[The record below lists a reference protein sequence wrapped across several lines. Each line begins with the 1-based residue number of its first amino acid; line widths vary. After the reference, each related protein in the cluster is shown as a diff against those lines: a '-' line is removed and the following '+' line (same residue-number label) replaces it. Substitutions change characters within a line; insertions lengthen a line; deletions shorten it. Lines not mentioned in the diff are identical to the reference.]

1 MYQLIIT
8 RRNTL
13 IYSVLVDEK
22 QIPVEFYVEETGVS
36 PRLGNIY
43 VGYVDNI
50 VKNINAA
57 FIEIA
62 DGMMCYC
69 SMKENCS
76 YLFGPH
82 ANSNR
87 LCMGD
92 SVLVQVERE
101 TIKTKQPSVTGKL
114 QLTGKY
120 LVLVHGMRGVHI
132 SHKIK
137 HKEEINRL
145 KVLFSNC
152 ENENYGL
159 IVRTNA
165 LQVSNER
172 LKAEETRLVA
182 QYNELCTTGI
192 HKSKGTLLYQGFPW
206 YIDLLRDLPEA
217 ELFEVITD
225 DAAIYAACA
234 DYVAR
239 FQPEDMGKLRLYQD
253 SNLPLA
259 ALYSLQ
265 RLEKEALSEKVWLK
279 SGAYLVVEPTETLTV
294 IDVNTGKAVTGKKT
308 GDEIFFKINVEAA
321 RECMR
326 QLRLRNLSGMI
337 LIDFINMEEESYNER
352 LMNLLKELA
361 AKDRIPVTVVD
372 MTGLKLVE
380 LTRKKVK
387 KSLHEMLTQ
396 FPEVPVD
403 ILHKKDLLKK

>member
-1 MYQLIIT
+1 MYRLIIT

-22 QIPVEFYVEETGVS
+22 QIPVEFYVEEADAPT
-36 PRLGNIY
+36 RLGNIY

-50 VKNINAA
+50 VKNIDAA
-57 FIEIA
+57 FIKIA
-62 DGMMCYC
+62 DGMVCYC
-69 SMKENCS
+69 SMKENGS

-120 LVLVHGMRGVHI
+120 LVLVHGMHGVHI

-172 LKAEETRLVA
+172 LKAEEARLVA
-182 QYNELCTTGI
+182 QYKELCTTGI
-192 HKSKGTLLYQGFPW
+192 HKSKGSLLYQSFPW

-217 ELFEVITD
+217 ELLEVLTD
-225 DAAIYAACA
+225 DAGIYEACA
-234 DYVAR
+234 DYVTQ

-253 SNLPLA
+253 HNLSLA

-265 RLEKEALSEKVWLK
+265 RLEKEALSKNVWLK
-279 SGAYLVVEPTETLTV
+279 SGAYLVIEPTEALTV
-294 IDVNTGKAVTGKKT
+294 IDVNTGKAVTGKKA
-308 GDEIFFKINVEAA
+308 GDETFYKINEEAA

-337 LIDFINMEEESYNER
+337 LIDFINMGEELYNER
-352 LMNLLKELA
+352 LMKLLKELA

-387 KSLHEMLTQ
+387 KPIHEILTQ
-396 FPEVPVD
+396 FVTAASSD
-403 ILHKKDLLKK
+403 SYS